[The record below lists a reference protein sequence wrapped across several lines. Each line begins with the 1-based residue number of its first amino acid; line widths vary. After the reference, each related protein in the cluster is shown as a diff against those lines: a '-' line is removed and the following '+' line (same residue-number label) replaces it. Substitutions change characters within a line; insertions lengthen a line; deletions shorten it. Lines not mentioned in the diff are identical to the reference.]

1 MTKIKFVSKNS
12 KEIEFSKELR
22 KRVRAYFNDEKIATH
37 GGFKMYLKSI
47 VMLALYLI
55 PFIILLTVGLSPWLM
70 LLMVVLMG
78 IGEAG
83 IGMSVMHDA
92 AHGSYSN
99 KSWINKFMATS
110 MFLLGSNTLNWKIQ
124 HNINHHSDTNIYNYD
139 PDIDTKSII
148 RLSDHAPLKKYNQ
161 FQQYYTFL
169 LYGMMTFFKFFTEI
183 NILID
188 HSKKGVLDKLKA
200 DPRSELI
207 KLILIKIIYLF
218 CIIGL
223 PFFLTDFT
231 IWQILL
237 GFIIMHLVAGIIMST
252 VFQMAHVVM
261 GIDQPLPE
269 NGVIHSNRFAH
280 QLQTASDFGKKSG
293 LLSWYIGGLDF
304 QVEHHLF
311 PTISHI
317 HYAAIAPIVE
327 KTAKEFGLKYN
338 SNRTFAIALVSH
350 FKRLKELGRIKE
362 VAIVN

>member
-1 MTKIKFVSKNS
+1 MTRIKFISKNS
-12 KEIEFSKELR
+12 KEVQFSKEVR
-22 KRVRAYFNDEKIATH
+22 KNVRAYFKDGKIPTH
-37 GGFKMYLKSI
+37 GGVKMYLKSVI
-47 VMLALYLI
+47 MLALYLI

-70 LLMVVLMG
+70 FSMVILMG
-78 IGEAG
+78 VGEAG

-99 KSWINKFMATS
+99 KNWVNKIMATS

-124 HNINHHSDTNIYNYD
+124 HNMNHHSDTNIYDYD
-139 PDIDTKSII
+139 PDIETKAII
-148 RLSDHAPLKKYNQ
+148 RLSDHAPLSKFNKY
-161 FQQYYTFL
+161 QQYYTFP
-169 LYGMMTFFKFFTEI
+169 LYGLMTIFRFFTEI

-188 HSKKGVLDKLKA
+188 YSKEGAVERMKA
-200 DPRSELI
+200 NPRSELV

-223 PFFLTDFT
+223 PFILTDFT

-237 GFIIMHLVAGIIMST
+237 GFTIMHLVAGMIMST

-269 NGVIHSNRFAH
+269 NGIIHSDRFAH

-311 PTISHI
+311 PSISHI

-327 KTAKEFGLKYN
+327 KTAIEFGLTYN
-338 SNRTFAIALVSH
+338 SNRTFAHALVSH
-350 FKRLKELGRIKE
+350 FKRLKELGR
-362 VAIVN
+362 N